1 MKKLTLFDFDNT
13 LVRTSARIK
22 IKDANNITVH
32 WLKNLGDYKLK
43 DGETIDFS
51 DFETESVL
59 QFARPL
65 ALLEKLRD
73 LVNKQECV
81 GILSARSSFEIIHHY
96 LETQGITIDISKIFT
111 INNPTWNLEG
121 NNCVRKRKMIEMLI
135 KDSDITHV
143 EVYDDD
149 VNNLLEISKIE
160 STVDI
165 KTILV

>member
-13 LVRTSARIK
+13 LVRTLARIK

-81 GILSARSSFEIIHHY
+81 GILSARSSFEIIHQY

-111 INNPTWNLEG
+111 INNPMWNLEG

>member
-81 GILSARSSFEIIHHY
+81 GILSARSSFEIIHRY

-111 INNPTWNLEG
+111 INNPMWNLEG